1 MRLILF
7 AFAILLSM
15 IAPAAADIVD
25 VRAAPTGNGALLA
38 VDLTEAGQYKTFA
51 LANPPRVVI
60 DLPKAGWRAHGL
72 RDLPKGVTRLRHGY
86 FNPNVYRLVFD
97 LDRAAK
103 IIANDRAPARK
114 GVDSILIEVAFN
126 GTAPATTPVEAAA
139 PTKAPLFPALAILD
153 QLRDTA
159 PAHAQPPPP
168 QPLPQL
174 VAITPPKR
182 PKPVIAAPVTAPP
195 IMLTPVVTQSSTPTA
210 KGPPLPPIRP
220 LTRTVMI
227 DPGHGGV
234 DPGAIG
240 HGGVKEKKVNLAVAR
255 AIQRALEARPGYEA
269 VLTRDRDIF
278 LRLRERVRRGRNA
291 QADLFI
297 SIHADSHPDRDVSG
311 ASLYTL
317 SERASD
323 AEAARLARA
332 ENKADLIGGAALKTE
347 PEEVYGI
354 LLDLAQRETKNR
366 SSSAADDILFA
377 LASNQPLLV
386 RPKRSAGFAVLK
398 APDVP
403 SILIE
408 LGFLSNPNDAR
419 RLGSPNGRTEIARSI
434 AEGIVRHFEGAN
446 TAHAQVQ
453 SNAQARLPEKR

>member
-7 AFAILLSM
+7 AFAVLLSM

-38 VDLTEAGQYKTFA
+38 VDLTEASQYKTFA
-51 LANPPRVVI
+51 LANPSRVVI

-72 RDLPKGVTRLRHGY
+72 RDLPPGVTRLRHGY
-86 FNPNVYRLVFD
+86 FKPSVYRLVFD

-103 IIANDRAPARK
+103 IVANDWAPARN
-114 GVDSILIEVAFN
+114 GVDSILIELAFN
-126 GTAPATTPVEAAA
+126 SAAPAAHPVEAAA
-139 PTKAPLFPALAILD
+139 PTLTPLFPALAILGE
-153 QLRDTA
+153 LRAAA
-159 PAHAQPPPP
+159 PAYAPP
-168 QPLPQL
+168 QPRHQL
-174 VAITPPKR
+174 AAITPPKR
-182 PKPVIAAPVTAPP
+182 PAPAVAAPDVPPPAVAAPGMTPAAAAPV
-195 IMLTPVVTQSSTPTA
+195 A

-255 AIQRALEARPGYEA
+255 AIQHALEARPGYEA

-278 LRLRERVRRGRNA
+278 LRLRERVRRGRDA

-297 SIHADSHPDRDVSG
+297 SIHADSHPDHGISG

-317 SERASD
+317 SEKASD

-354 LLDLAQRETKNR
+354 LLDLAQRDAKNR

-419 RLGSPNGRTEIARSI
+419 RLGSPNGRTGIARAI

-446 TAHAQVQ
+446 TAHAQAQ
-453 SNAQARLPEKR
+453 SDAQARLPDRR